1 MLKQLK
7 YVDLDGITNLNL
19 RGVVRVLCMFTRG
32 CITSFLLGR
41 PVFLARG
48 ASIENIRYLRGKG
61 ILKAEEQVT
70 IQGASTRGVTLGC
83 GVSLGA
89 FSQLRPSSQYG
100 GLLGEGC
107 SIGDGSTFGPY
118 AYIGCAGF
126 IEIGS
131 NCMFGPR
138 VSLIAE
144 NHVIPDGG
152 QALKGAGVIRKGIRV
167 GNDCWVGANT
177 VILDGAYIGD
187 GSIIGAG
194 AVVRGVIPPNSIA
207 VGIPARVIKTR

>member
-1 MLKQLK
+1 MQPFK
-7 YVDLDGITNLNL
+7 YTDSNGNAKLNL
-19 RGVVRVLCMFTRG
+19 RGIVRVLCMLTRG
-32 CITSFLLGR
+32 SMASMRLGR
-41 PVFLARG
+41 LVFLGRG
-48 ASIENIRYLRGKG
+48 ARVEHARYLSGRG

-70 IQGASTRGVTLGC
+70 IQGASTRGVTLGR

-107 SIGDGSTFGPY
+107 IIGDGSTFGPY

-144 NHVIPDGG
+144 NHIIPEEG
-152 QALKGAGVIRKGIRV
+152 QALKGAGVTRQGIKI

-177 VILDGAYIGD
+177 VILDGACIGE

-207 VGIPARVIKTR
+207 VGIPARVVKRR

>member
-1 MLKQLK
+1 MLRLLK
-7 YVDLDGITNLNL
+7 YTSSDGKANLNL
-19 RGVVRVLCMFTRG
+19 RGIARVVCMLARG
-32 CITSFLLGR
+32 GVTSIRLNR

-48 ASIENIRYLRGKG
+48 ARVEHARCLRGRG
-61 ILKAEEQVT
+61 ILKAEEQTT
-70 IQGASTRGVTLGC
+70 IQGASSRGVTLGR
-83 GVSLGA
+83 GVSFGA

-100 GLLGEGC
+100 GALGEGC
-107 SIGDGSTFGPY
+107 LIGDGTTFGPY

-144 NHVIPDGG
+144 NHVISDEG
-152 QALKGAGVIRKGIRV
+152 QPLKGAGVTRQGIKI
-167 GNDCWVGANT
+167 GNDCWVGANS
-177 VILDGAYIGD
+177 VILDGACIGH

-207 VGIPARVIKTR
+207 VGVPARVVRKR

>member
-1 MLKQLK
+1 MLKPFK
-7 YVDLDGITNLNL
+7 YVDSDGNAKLNL
-19 RGVVRVLCMFTRG
+19 RGIVRVLCMLTRG
-32 CITSFLLGR
+32 CISSLRLGR

-48 ASIENIRYLRGKG
+48 ASIENPRYLRGNG

-70 IQGASTRGVTLGC
+70 IQGASTRGVALGR

-126 IEIGS
+126 IEIGL
-131 NCMFGPR
+131 NCSFGPR

-152 QALKGAGVIRKGIRV
+152 QALKGAGVTRKGIRI

-177 VILDGAYIGD
+177 VILDGACIGD

-207 VGIPARVIKTR
+207 VGIPARVVKTR

>member
-1 MLKQLK
+1 MLKPFK
-7 YVDLDGITNLNL
+7 YTDSDGKTKLNL
-19 RGVVRVLCMFTRG
+19 RGIARVLCMLTRG
-32 CITSFLLGR
+32 GVASLRLRR
-41 PVFLARG
+41 PVFLGRG
-48 ASIENIRYLRGKG
+48 ARVEHARYLRGRG
-61 ILKAEEQVT
+61 VLKAEEQVT
-70 IQGASTRGVTLGC
+70 IQGASTRGVTLGR

-100 GLLGEGC
+100 GVLGEGC

-126 IEIGS
+126 IEIGTS
-131 NCMFGPR
+131 CMFGPR

-152 QALKGAGVIRKGIRV
+152 QPLKGAGVTRQGITI
-167 GNDCWVGANT
+167 GNDCWVGANS
-177 VILDGAYIGD
+177 VILDGACIGD

-207 VGIPARVIKTR
+207 VGVPARVVKRR

>member
-1 MLKQLK
+1 ML
-7 YVDLDGITNLNL
+7 
-19 RGVVRVLCMFTRG
+19 TRG
-32 CITSFLLGR
+32 CIPSLRLGR
-41 PVFLARG
+41 PIFLGRG
-48 ASIENIRYLRGKG
+48 ARVENTRYLRGDG

-70 IQGASTRGVTLGC
+70 IQGASTRGVTLGR

-126 IEIGS
+126 IEIGLS
-131 NCMFGPR
+131 CSFGPR

-152 QALKGAGVIRKGIRV
+152 QALKGAGVTRKGIRI

-177 VILDGAYIGD
+177 VILDGACIGD

-207 VGIPARVIKTR
+207 VGIPARVVKTR

>member
-1 MLKQLK
+1 MLKPFK
-7 YVDLDGITNLNL
+7 YVNSDGSTKLNL
-19 RGVVRVLCMFTRG
+19 RGIARVLCMLTRG
-32 CITSFLLGR
+32 GVASVRLGR
-41 PVFLARG
+41 PVFLGRG
-48 ASIENIRYLRGKG
+48 ARVEHAGYVRGQG

-70 IQGASTRGVTLGC
+70 IQGASTRGVTLGR

-100 GLLGEGC
+100 GVLGEGC
-107 SIGDGSTFGPY
+107 RIGDSSTFGPY

-131 NCMFGPR
+131 SCMFGPR

-144 NHVIPDGG
+144 NHVIPDEG
-152 QALKGAGVIRKGIRV
+152 QALKGAGVTRQGIRI

-177 VILDGAYIGD
+177 VILDGACIGD

-207 VGIPARVIKTR
+207 VGIPARVVKRR